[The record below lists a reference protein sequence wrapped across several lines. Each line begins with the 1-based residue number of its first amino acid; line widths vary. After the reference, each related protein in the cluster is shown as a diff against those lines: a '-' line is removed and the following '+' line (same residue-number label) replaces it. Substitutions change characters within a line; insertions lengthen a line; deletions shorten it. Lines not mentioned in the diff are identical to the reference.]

1 MPNLLT
7 EVIYTVILF
16 VWVIAVVQFITRKLY
31 DYMVSRGMPHNKA
44 VYYNRKLIH
53 IAAGGFVALLVPFL
67 YETPLLPS
75 ILAMILALFT
85 YLPHRQGKL
94 LYWFQV
100 EDNMYEVNF
109 CIMWGI
115 VIALSWIIF
124 HNLWYGVIP
133 VSFMAFGDA
142 ATGVV
147 RNILYGKRTKSW
159 YGNLAMLATTLP
171 IGLLIGL
178 PGVIA
183 AIIASIIEHFEF
195 KGIDDNVMVPLSSFL
210 VILGFSYLSF

>member
-53 IAAGGFVALLVPFL
+53 IVAGGFVALLVPFL

-75 ILAMILALFT
+75 TLAMILALFT

>member
-16 VWVIAVVQFITRKLY
+16 VWVIVVVQFITRKLY

-44 VYYNRKLIH
+44 VYYNRKFIH

-75 ILAMILALFT
+75 TLAMILALFT

-195 KGIDDNVMVPLSSFL
+195 KDIDDNVMVPLSSFL